1 MSGSSEVASASISA
15 EVPRRRRRSILE
27 RRRIVEETFAAGAS
41 VARVARAHGVNANQV
56 FSWRRLYQRGLLG
69 GESTGTAALV
79 PVTISD
85 APPGAQ
91 LVPEP
96 PAPPPATAVVPPGT
110 IQLQLPKGRL
120 RIEGAADPASLRLV
134 LECLLG

>member
-1 MSGSSEVASASISA
+1 M
-15 EVPRRRRRSILE
+15 
-27 RRRIVEETFAAGAS
+27 
-41 VARVARAHGVNANQV
+41 ARAHGVNANQV

-85 APPGAQ
+85 APPAAQ

-96 PAPPPATAVVPPGT
+96 PARPPAVVPPGT
-110 IQLQLPKGRL
+110 IQLQLPESRL

>member
-1 MSGSSEVASASISA
+1 MMSGSIGVASASIAA
-15 EVPRRRRRSILE
+15 EAPRRRRRSILE
-27 RRRIVEETFAAGAS
+27 RRRIVEETFAADAS

-69 GESTGTAALV
+69 GGSTGTAALV

-85 APPGAQ
+85 APTAAQ

-96 PAPPPATAVVPPGT
+96 PAPPPAAAIVPPGT
-110 IQLQLPKGRL
+110 IHLQLPKGRL
-120 RIEGAADPASLRLV
+120 RIE
-134 LECLLG
+134 